1 MLFRIRAALRE
12 CQAQAGQGMAE
23 YLLILAPFSAIIAL
37 AAGMLVLASSR

>member
-23 YLLILAPFSAIIAL
+23 YLLILAPFSAIIGL

>member
-37 AAGMLVLASSR
+37 AARMLILASSR